1 MKRSATISYTDSEE
15 DSESDM
21 TWQHH
26 LDVLQHIS
34 QPMESS
40 GGAGED
46 EGELTP
52 VLEVSRTDEFS
63 DAANNGSQ
71 TQKKR
76 RVIDEDKEE
85 EVLDAANKLSNC
97 WSDCVDVR
105 MIDFAHTTFSGYLG
119 LDERVHWGP
128 DNGYLLGLENLT
140 DILKGLRGC
149 SSYVLHQKNSLCLS
163 S

>member
-1 MKRSATISYTDSEE
+1 
-15 DSESDM
+15 
-21 TWQHH
+21 
-26 LDVLQHIS
+26 
-34 QPMESS
+34 
-40 GGAGED
+40 
-46 EGELTP
+46 LTP

-63 DAANNGSQ
+63 DAANGSQ

-140 DILKGLRGC
+140 DILSELQGF
-149 SSYVLHQKNSLCLS
+149 SSSLHQKNPMCLS

>member
-1 MKRSATISYTDSEE
+1 
-15 DSESDM
+15 
-21 TWQHH
+21 
-26 LDVLQHIS
+26 
-34 QPMESS
+34 
-40 GGAGED
+40 
-46 EGELTP
+46 
-52 VLEVSRTDEFS
+52 VLEVSRTDEFTEE
-63 DAANNGSQ
+63 AGGSQ

-76 RVIDEDKEE
+76 RVMDEDKEQ
-85 EVLDAANKLSNC
+85 VLLDAASSSKLDNNC

-140 DILKGLRGC
+140 DILSELQGYGC
-149 SSYVLHQKNSLCLS
+149 CPPHQKNAMCLS

>member
-34 QPMESS
+34 QPMQSS
-40 GGAGED
+40 GAAGED

-63 DAANNGSQ
+63 DAANGSQ

-85 EVLDAANKLSNC
+85 EVLDAASKLGNC

-119 LDERVHWGP
+119 LDEQVHWGP

-140 DILKGLRGC
+140 GILKGLRGC
-149 SSYVLHQKNSLCLS
+149 SSYVHQKNSLCLS

>member
-1 MKRSATISYTDSEE
+1 
-15 DSESDM
+15 
-21 TWQHH
+21 
-26 LDVLQHIS
+26 
-34 QPMESS
+34 MELS
-40 GGAGED
+40 GSPGED

-63 DAANNGSQ
+63 EAADGIQ

-76 RVIDEDKEE
+76 RVMDEDKEE
-85 EVLDAANKLSNC
+85 EVLDTSSKSDNC

-119 LDERVHWGP
+119 LDERIHWGP

-140 DILKGLRGC
+140 DILSELQGY
-149 SSYVLHQKNSLCLS
+149 SSSLHQKSDMCLS
-163 S
+163 SDDNSRHPVKK